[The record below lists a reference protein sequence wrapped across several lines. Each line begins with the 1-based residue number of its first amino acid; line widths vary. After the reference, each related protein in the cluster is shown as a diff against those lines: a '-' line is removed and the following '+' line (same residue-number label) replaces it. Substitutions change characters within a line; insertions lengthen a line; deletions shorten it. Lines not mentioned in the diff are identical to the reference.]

1 MQMFRFLNFNL
12 TLLQGTKR
20 LDCIS
25 EHLYQVLQYEPMI
38 SEFWWELNQLIAL
51 KIPTNLAGN
60 LNITNEFLSKKSRS
74 MTIVAKLI
82 FFRFWLPSDAGQIG
96 TKGPVFTLSYSVD
109 LFFSP
114 KTVNFF
120 FTTHLFFIS
129 CVYHQ
134 YTKLGSI
141 YLRFRK
147 LRPALIVEISQV
159 PALLNMKWSLFTLDR
174 KLDHLKSLPG
184 HFKSVVALP
193 ICHLL
198 FPT

>member
-96 TKGPVFTLSYSVD
+96 TKGPVLTLSYSVD
-109 LFFSP
+109 LFFFP

-120 FTTHLFFIS
+120 FYNSPVF
-129 CVYHQ
+129 HQ
-134 YTKLGSI
+134 LCLSPIHQTRI
-141 YLRFRK
+141 N
-147 LRPALIVEISQV
+147 I
-159 PALLNMKWSLFTLDR
+159 
-174 KLDHLKSLPG
+174 
-184 HFKSVVALP
+184 FKIQKIKACFNRRDITSTRAFKHEVIP
-193 ICHLL
+193 IHSG
-198 FPT
+198 